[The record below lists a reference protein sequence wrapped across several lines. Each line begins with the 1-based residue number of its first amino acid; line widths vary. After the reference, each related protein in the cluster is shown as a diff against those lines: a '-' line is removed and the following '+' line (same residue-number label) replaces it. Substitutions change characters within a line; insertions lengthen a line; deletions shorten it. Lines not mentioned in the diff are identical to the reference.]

1 MLNITRTNAAII
13 ACYADPRALDSL
25 PVIPPGT
32 HGCRVA
38 PDELL
43 LVAPPKE
50 RAETERW
57 AADYF
62 ASADPSA
69 MVLDQSDGWSAFT
82 LRGDEAPSV
91 FAQLSDV
98 PLPLSR
104 RGFLQ
109 GAVAGGSAKILLL
122 ADAIH
127 VLVPSTLRD
136 NLAGRLRDVCGGR
149 AVVPEA
155 ELAFAG
161 DSATASYQDQVAATT
176 PALR

>member
-1 MLNITRTNAAII
+1 MLNIHRTNATVV
-13 ACYADPRALDSL
+13 ACYADPPALDSL
-25 PVIPPGT
+25 PAVPHGT

-43 LVAPPKE
+43 LVAPPTE

-57 AADYF
+57 AIDHF

-82 LRGDEAPSV
+82 LRGDEARSV
-91 FAQLSDV
+91 FAQLSEV
-98 PLPLSR
+98 PLPL
-104 RGFLQ
+104 RGRTFLQ
-109 GAVAGGSAKILLL
+109 GAVAGGSAKVLLL
-122 ADAIH
+122 DDAIH

-136 NLAGRLRDVCGGR
+136 NFAGRLRDVCGSR
-149 AVVPEA
+149 AVVPDTEV
-155 ELAFAG
+155 EFAG
-161 DSATASYQDQVAATT
+161 DSATALYQDGATT

>member
-1 MLNITRTNAAII
+1 MLDINRTNATVV
-13 ACYADPRALDSL
+13 ACYADRQALDAL
-25 PVIPPGT
+25 HVVPPGT
-32 HGCRVA
+32 HRCRVA

-43 LVAPPKE
+43 LVAPPTE

-57 AADYF
+57 AADHF

-98 PLPLSR
+98 PLPLSGR
-104 RGFLQ
+104 AFLQ
-109 GAVAGGSAKILLL
+109 GAVAGGSAKVLLL
-122 ADAIH
+122 DGAIH

-136 NLAGRLRDVCGGR
+136 NFAGRLRDVCGGR
-149 AVVPEA
+149 AVVPDT
-155 ELAFAG
+155 ELPFAS
-161 DSATASYQDQVAATT
+161 DSATAPHQGGATI

>member
-1 MLNITRTNAAII
+1 MLNINRTNATVV
-13 ACYADPRALDSL
+13 ACYADPQALDSL
-25 PVIPPGT
+25 PVVPPGT

-43 LVAPPKE
+43 LVAPPTE

-57 AADYF
+57 AADHF

-69 MVLDQSDGWSAFT
+69 MVLDQSDGWSVFT
-82 LRGDEAPSV
+82 LRGDDAPSV
-91 FAQLSDV
+91 FAHLSDV
-98 PLPLSR
+98 PLPLR
-104 RGFLQ
+104 RRAFLQ
-109 GAVAGGSAKILLL
+109 GAVAGGSAKVLLL
-122 ADAIH
+122 DDAIH

-136 NLAGRLRDVCGGR
+136 NFAGRLRDVCGGR
-149 AVVPEA
+149 AVVPDT

-161 DSATASYQDQVAATT
+161 DSATGSYQGGPTT

>member
-1 MLNITRTNAAII
+1 MLDINRTNATVV

-25 PVIPPGT
+25 PVAPPGT

-43 LVAPPKE
+43 LVAPPTE

-57 AADYF
+57 AADHF

-69 MVLDQSDGWSAFT
+69 LVLDQSDGWSAFT

-98 PLPLSR
+98 PLPLR
-104 RGFLQ
+104 RRAFLQ

-122 ADAIH
+122 DDAIH

-136 NLAGRLRDVCGGR
+136 NFAGRLRDVCGGR
-149 AVVPEA
+149 AVVPDT

-161 DSATASYQDQVAATT
+161 DSAAASYQGGATT

>member
-1 MLNITRTNAAII
+1 MLDINRTNATVV
-13 ACYADPRALDSL
+13 ACYADPQALDSL
-25 PVIPPGT
+25 PVVPPGT

-43 LVAPPKE
+43 LVAPPTE

-57 AADYF
+57 AADHF

-69 MVLDQSDGWSAFT
+69 LVLDQSDGWSAFT

-91 FAQLSDV
+91 FAQLSEV
-98 PLPLSR
+98 PLPLR
-104 RGFLQ
+104 RRAFLQ
-109 GAVAGGSAKILLL
+109 GAVAGGSAKVLLL
-122 ADAIH
+122 DDAIH

-149 AVVPEA
+149 AVVPDT

-161 DSATASYQDQVAATT
+161 DSSTASYQGGATT

>member
-1 MLNITRTNAAII
+1 MLDINRTNAAVI
-13 ACYADPRALDSL
+13 ACYADPQALDSL
-25 PVIPPGT
+25 PVVPPGT

-43 LVAPPKE
+43 LVAPPTE

-57 AADYF
+57 AADHF

-98 PLPLSR
+98 PLPLR
-104 RGFLQ
+104 RRAFLQ

-122 ADAIH
+122 DDAIH

-136 NLAGRLRDVCGGR
+136 NFAGRLRDVCGGR
-149 AVVPEA
+149 AVVPDT

-161 DSATASYQDQVAATT
+161 DSATASYQGGATT
-176 PALR
+176 PAFR

>member
-1 MLNITRTNAAII
+1 VLDITRTNATVV
-13 ACYADPRALDSL
+13 ACYADPQALDSL
-25 PVIPPGT
+25 PVVPPGT

-43 LVAPPKE
+43 LVAPPTE

-57 AADYF
+57 AADHF

-104 RGFLQ
+104 RAFLQ
-109 GAVAGGSAKILLL
+109 GAVAGGSAKVLILD
-122 ADAIH
+122 DAIH

-149 AVVPEA
+149 AIVPDTEVVV
-155 ELAFAG
+155 AG
-161 DSATASYQDQVAATT
+161 DSATAQYQGGAAT

>member
-1 MLNITRTNAAII
+1 MLNINRTDATVV
-13 ACYADPRALDSL
+13 ACYADPQALDSL
-25 PVIPPGT
+25 PVVPPGA

-43 LVAPPKE
+43 LVAPPTQ

-57 AADYF
+57 ATDHF

-98 PLPLSR
+98 PLPLKR
-104 RGFLQ
+104 RAFLQ
-109 GAVAGGSAKILLL
+109 GAVAGGSAKVLLL
-122 ADAIH
+122 DDAIH

-136 NLAGRLRDVCGGR
+136 NFAGRLRDVCGGR
-149 AVVPEA
+149 AVVPDT
-155 ELAFAG
+155 ELAFTG
-161 DSATASYQDQVAATT
+161 DSATPSYEAAATT

>member
-1 MLNITRTNAAII
+1 MLDISRTNASVV
-13 ACYADPRALDSL
+13 ACYADPQALDSL
-25 PVIPPGT
+25 PLVPLGT

-43 LVAPPKE
+43 LVAPPTE

-57 AADYF
+57 AADHF

-82 LRGDEAPSV
+82 LRGDEAASV

-98 PLPLSR
+98 PLPLR
-104 RGFLQ
+104 RRAFLQ

-122 ADAIH
+122 DDAIH

-136 NLAGRLRDVCGGR
+136 NFAGRLRDVCGGR
-149 AVVPEA
+149 AVVPDT

-161 DSATASYQDQVAATT
+161 DSATASYQGGAST